1 MNEFGKIKSSLD
13 RFVSIPDDEWKNFV
27 SGLKVKQVKKG
38 DILTDLGQIEHYIYF
53 LNQGATRNFFIQD
66 GKEFTVDFHFEN
78 SFVTAYYSFI
88 TREPSQVSIEMLADG
103 EVVMI
108 PYEWLHRYY
117 KQSIYGERI
126 GRLMAESQY
135 VNRLNREMSL
145 LSLTAEERYAELM
158 QKNPVLVNT
167 ISIKH
172 LSSYLGI
179 QPESLSRI
187 RRQFGKN

>member
-1 MNEFGKIKSSLD
+1 YNMNEYVKMKSSLD

-66 GKEFTVDFHFEN
+66 GKEFTVDFRFEN

-117 KQSIYGERI
+117 KQSI
-126 GRLMAESQY
+126 
-135 VNRLNREMSL
+135 
-145 LSLTAEERYAELM
+145 
-158 QKNPVLVNT
+158 
-167 ISIKH
+167 
-172 LSSYLGI
+172 
-179 QPESLSRI
+179 
-187 RRQFGKN
+187 